1 MIARSLRWRLLLGA
15 MAAILAA
22 LLVAWLFMTLLFER
36 HLQRRLQDDMT
47 RDALALVAGLSLDAG
62 GRPVLGATPGDDRLR
77 KPAGGYY
84 WQVSAG
90 TAVLGSRSLWDAALP
105 GGGDAP
111 FDGWRLRHAQGPF
124 RQPMA
129 LLERRL
135 SLRAGSAPVLV
146 QLAQDTRPLAT
157 ARAEFGRELA
167 LFLVVLWLFLSAA
180 AWLQVRL
187 GLLPLARIRTEL
199 AALRASASARM
210 PGAHLS
216 EVQPL
221 ADAINL
227 LADARERDLVQAQRR
242 AADLAHALKTPLAAM
257 ATQGRRAREA
267 GAMQAAEGIERAVG
281 AIAATIEGELARARL
296 AAIGSGPAGSAG
308 VLAVAERLV
317 TVLEHTERGGQLVFS
332 LDVPEGLALPMRA
345 EDLSEMLGAV
355 LENAAKYATR
365 RVQLQ
370 GSRTAGRIAL
380 AVEDDGPGIAR
391 ERQDESL
398 LRGTRLDESGPG
410 EGLGLAIAREIA
422 QATGGDV
429 ALDRSAL
436 GGLKIEFSWPAPQ

>member
-1 MIARSLRWRLLLGA
+1 LIARSLRWRLLLGA
-15 MAAILAA
+15 TAAIFAA

-47 RDALALVAGLSLDAG
+47 RDAIALVAGMSLDAA
-62 GRPVLGATPGDDRLR
+62 GRPVLASTPGDDRLR
-77 KPAGGYY
+77 QPAGGYY

-105 GGGDAP
+105 KGEDAP
-111 FDGWRLRHAQGPF
+111 FDHWRLRRAQGPF
-124 RQPMA
+124 RQPIA

-135 SLRAGSAPVLV
+135 SLRAGSASVLV

-167 LFLVVLWLFLSAA
+167 LFLVVLWLFLSTA

-187 GLLPLARIRTEL
+187 GLRPLARVRTEL

-216 EVQPL
+216 EIQPL

-227 LADARERDLVQAQRR
+227 LAEARERDVVQAQRR

-267 GAMQAAEGIERAVG
+267 GADQAADGIERAVG
-281 AIAATIEGELARARL
+281 AIAATIDGELARARL
-296 AAIGSGPAGSAG
+296 AAIGSGAGSRAG

-332 LDVPEGLALPMRA
+332 VEVPESLELPMRA
-345 EDLSEMLGAV
+345 EELSEMLGAV
-355 LENAAKYATR
+355 LENAAKYALR
-365 RVQLQ
+365 RVRLH
-370 GSRTAGRIAL
+370 GASAEGRTVVT
-380 AVEDDGPGIAR
+380 VEDDGPGIAR
-391 ERQDESL
+391 ERLDESL
-398 LRGTRLDESGPG
+398 LRGARLDETGPG

-422 QATGGDV
+422 HATGGRV
-429 ALDRSAL
+429 SMDRSPL
-436 GGLKIEFSWPAPQ
+436 GGLKIEFDWQGVH